1 MKLKFFP
8 PRLRRLGLMEITAN
22 HPGFAGEVMVEDNSF
37 LAGFD
42 RDSGAP
48 TRLEKFA
55 HWTIEGPLS
64 SLDSI
69 APRRLEQTTTL
80 HKRDYNMP

>member
-37 LAGFD
+37 LVGFD
-42 RDSGAP
+42 RDSGAL
-48 TRLEKFA
+48 TRLEKILR
-55 HWTIEGPLS
+55 TGQLNGGRPVSILS
-64 SLDSI
+64 
-69 APRRLEQTTTL
+69 RLAAL
-80 HKRDYNMP
+80 SKPPILYKRD